1 MINVD
6 VEKYLALKEKKYYR
20 KLGKVSKIVG
30 LTIES
35 IGPDARLND
44 LCRITSDKS
53 GGQEVMAEVVGFMSS
68 VVLPAPRYPV
78 SMMIFTGLLGMCP
91 PLLDMAYS

>member
-53 GGQEVMAEVVGFMSS
+53 
-68 VVLPAPRYPV
+68 
-78 SMMIFTGLLGMCP
+78 LGNNQPETHITELCP
-91 PLLDMAYS
+91 TIANVYKA

>member
-53 GGQEVMAEVVGFMSS
+53 GGQLSDLKITGYCLCRLNLWMESDQGHWWKIPVMS
-68 VVLPAPRYPV
+68 
-78 SMMIFTGLLGMCP
+78 
-91 PLLDMAYS
+91 

>member
-1 MINVD
+1 MINMD

-53 GGQEVMAEVVGFMSS
+53 GG
-68 VVLPAPRYPV
+68 
-78 SMMIFTGLLGMCP
+78 
-91 PLLDMAYS
+91 